1 MYSFGELSWKQTQ
14 APLAVVTSE
23 PVLEAGLSGQRVVA
37 VAAGG
42 FHSGA
47 LTEDGGVHMW
57 GDNAHGQCGLSGLTT
72 VPNPTPVAV
81 VDQLDPTST
90 VKVAELACGDQHT
103 LALTVYHEVWAWG
116 SGPQLGFPAGTVPAW
131 RPQRVERLAGR
142 HVLQVAC
149 GAFHSLALVRCPAP
163 TMEPRRPP
171 PDKCGQ
177 CNQLLFTMT
186 DKEDHVIISDNHH
199 CPLGVE
205 AAVGVDEIAVE
216 VRRSSEGSPGGKG
229 VQGGSP
235 GQQKVKSS
243 PSEPL
248 LSSHSHGCPKP
259 LTTGAS
265 TVPASLKVPKASL
278 SQDQVT
284 DSGLDPE
291 EPASK
296 ELEEPEA
303 PENTNAEQTV
313 VDQDPSTMQ
322 GEASRT
328 QGGAGLVTGA
338 KSSPYPDEQAVK
350 DYLKR
355 LSDHTLSEQAA
366 KSPPLAQ
373 RSQVRSV
380 HSTSYKHTKTTLPR
394 FFTKLCIWNITQ
406 HTHTRTHKQD
416 INNLITNIIT
426 SCNSCY

>member
-1 MYSFGELSWKQTQ
+1 MCQFWISQILLFLSGGQVYTFGELSWKQTQ
-14 APLAVVTSE
+14 APSAVVTSE

-72 VPNPTPVAV
+72 VPNPTPVGV
-81 VDQLDPTST
+81 VDQLDPASP
-90 VKVAELACGDQHT
+90 VKVVELACGEQHT
-103 LALTVYHEVWAWG
+103 LALSVRHEVWAWG

-149 GAFHSLALVRCPAP
+149 GAFHSLVLVRCPAP
-163 TMEPRRPP
+163 TLEPRRPP

-205 AAVGVDEIAVE
+205 AAIGVDEVAVE

-229 VQGGSP
+229 VSGGSP

-248 LSSHSHGCPKP
+248 LSSHNHSSLRPP
-259 LTTGAS
+259 TTGAS
-265 TVPASLKVPKASL
+265 TAPPGSSPVPTASPP
-278 SQDQVT
+278 QDQAT
-284 DSGLDPE
+284 SSGLDPTE
-291 EPASK
+291 TASK
-296 ELEEPEA
+296 ELVEPEA
-303 PENTNAEQTV
+303 PENTNAEQTA
-313 VDQDPSTMQ
+313 VDHDSSIMQ
-322 GEASRT
+322 AEAFRT
-328 QGGAGLVTGA
+328 QGGAGLGLGA
-338 KSSPYPDEQAVK
+338 KNSPYPDEQAVK

-355 LSDHTLSEQAA
+355 LSDHALSEQAA

-380 HSTSYKHTKTTLPR
+380 
-394 FFTKLCIWNITQ
+394 
-406 HTHTRTHKQD
+406 D
-416 INNLITNIIT
+416 E
-426 SCNSCY
+426 